1 MLKRKSDKEECLNSA
16 IRDAIRAENF
26 AFATQICDFIV
37 NDEIGKFGAFLRIKA
52 LMWLTDYIAKNLEKK
67 EYSNFVCFVD
77 CLWKFRWIAPDAAKS
92 SMIEKELIDEMN
104 ETMLFYYESIE
115 GLSLSRYYKA
125 LTLSLIHI

>member
-1 MLKRKSDKEECLNSA
+1 MEQGSLEGLYEKLNGLKSVIDKEGRLFDA
-16 IRDAIRAENF
+16 IRDAVEAENF

-37 NDEIGKFGAFLRIKA
+37 NDKIGKFGAFLRMKA

-92 SMIEKELIDEMN
+92 SMIEKEFIDEMKRRCCF
-104 ETMLFYYESIE
+104 TT
-115 GLSLSRYYKA
+115 RA
-125 LTLSLIHI
+125 